1 MLRTLSRRYMAN
13 QGISIFSGDMEY
25 ITAFRKPEQTQY
37 GMSCIDNVCKPLV
50 INQFWLYDSLPDT
63 SRMKEALAELLDGYP
78 TLAGRIS
85 GNGIVCNNAGILW
98 EETDCRKFRIKDISR
113 KTMPEKR
120 FHAVFDNKAA
130 LAGKFPLLS
139 VKISR
144 LEDGAVLNVKCSHFC
159 ADGNAFY
166 TMMENWASLT
176 RNEGLVRRPVYDDT
190 AVRKALDGS
199 DVYRRLASSDIST
212 ACGMLEKEGMFR
224 IRSSAVLRMAMQKL
238 FGLDR
243 RLSSP
248 LFVPEQEMA
257 CIRDSVLQSSGRK
270 VGRNAVL
277 CAMAVDS
284 LKNRMGW
291 SGKTVSMVHTVDN
304 RGRKAGIGADYMG
317 NASFTVTP
325 VSFSADLPIERMAL
339 LIDEDLKDVLS
350 HDREERYFAL
360 YCAMIERKL
369 PYLPFDLDSTWS
381 LRPTTLIVNNC
392 LKFNVYGT
400 DFGTGGPVFA
410 WPLDFG
416 DPVRFWPAPRG
427 EDGVYVYFTGRF
439 A

>member
-1 MLRTLSRRYMAN
+1 
-13 QGISIFSGDMEY
+13 MEY

-85 GNGIVCNNAGILW
+85 DNGIVCNNTGILW

-130 LAGKFPLLS
+130 LAGKFPLMS

-224 IRSSAVLRMAMQKL
+224 IRRIKVQRCDALHRAKSLDKKEFQKL
-238 FGLDR
+238 VKTARG
-243 RLSSP
+243 
-248 LFVPEQEMA
+248 
-257 CIRDSVLQSSGRK
+257 
-270 VGRNAVL
+270 
-277 CAMAVDS
+277 
-284 LKNRMGW
+284 
-291 SGKTVSMVHTVDN
+291 SGKEQTAMIMETICATGIRVSELKYFRV
-304 RGRKAGIGADYMG
+304 
-317 NASFTVTP
+317 
-325 VSFSADLPIERMAL
+325 
-339 LIDEDLKDVLS
+339 EDLKNGMVRVWNKGKYRMVLIPEKLRKKLLVYAGKQKIRTGIIFRTRS
-350 HDREERYFAL
+350 GREKNRSNIWKEMKKVAEDAGVKLEKVFPHNLRHLFARTFYKL
-360 YCAMIERKL
+360 TKDLINLADILGHSSIEVTRIYTTDGIQEWRRNLNRMKL
-369 PYLPFDLDSTWS
+369 LD
-381 LRPTTLIVNNC
+381 
-392 LKFNVYGT
+392 
-400 DFGTGGPVFA
+400 D
-410 WPLDFG
+410 
-416 DPVRFWPAPRG
+416 
-427 EDGVYVYFTGRF
+427 
-439 A
+439 

>member
-1 MLRTLSRRYMAN
+1 
-13 QGISIFSGDMEY
+13 MEY

-130 LAGKFPLLS
+130 LAGKFPLMS

-166 TMMENWASLT
+166 TMMENWASLART
-176 RNEGLVRRPVYDDT
+176 GVLVRRPVYDDT

-199 DVYRRLASSDIST
+199 DVYRSLVSSDIST
-212 ACGMLEKEGMFR
+212 ACGMLESEGMFR
-224 IRSSAVLRMAMQKL
+224 IGFTAIFRMALQKL
-238 FGLDR
+238 LGLDR

-248 LFVPEQEMA
+248 LFVPE
-257 CIRDSVLQSSGRK
+257 
-270 VGRNAVL
+270 
-277 CAMAVDS
+277 
-284 LKNRMGW
+284 
-291 SGKTVSMVHTVDN
+291 
-304 RGRKAGIGADYMG
+304 
-317 NASFTVTP
+317 
-325 VSFSADLPIERMAL
+325 
-339 LIDEDLKDVLS
+339 
-350 HDREERYFAL
+350 
-360 YCAMIERKL
+360 
-369 PYLPFDLDSTWS
+369 
-381 LRPTTLIVNNC
+381 
-392 LKFNVYGT
+392 
-400 DFGTGGPVFA
+400 
-410 WPLDFG
+410 
-416 DPVRFWPAPRG
+416 
-427 EDGVYVYFTGRF
+427 
-439 A
+439 

>member
-1 MLRTLSRRYMAN
+1 
-13 QGISIFSGDMEY
+13 MEY

-85 GNGIVCNNAGILW
+85 DNGIVCNNTGILW
-98 EETDCRKFRIKDISR
+98 EEADFRKFRIKDIPR
-113 KTMPEKR
+113 QKMPGKR

-130 LAGKFPLLS
+130 LAGKFPLMS

-144 LEDGAVLNVKCSHFC
+144 LEDGAVLNVRCSHFC

-224 IRSSAVLRMAMQKL
+224 IRPSAVLRMAMQKL

-284 LKNRMGW
+284 KKPHGLERE
-291 SGKTVSMVHTVDN
+291 D
-304 RGRKAGIGADYMG
+304 RKHG
-317 NASFTVTP
+317 T
-325 VSFSADLPIERMAL
+325 
-339 LIDEDLKDVLS
+339 
-350 HDREERYFAL
+350 
-360 YCAMIERKL
+360 YCR
-369 PYLPFDLDSTWS
+369 
-381 LRPTTLIVNNC
+381 
-392 LKFNVYGT
+392 
-400 DFGTGGPVFA
+400 
-410 WPLDFG
+410 
-416 DPVRFWPAPRG
+416 
-427 EDGVYVYFTGRF
+427 
-439 A
+439 

>member
-1 MLRTLSRRYMAN
+1 MAN

-63 SRMKEALAELLDGYP
+63 SRMKGALAELLDGYP

-85 GNGIVCNNAGILW
+85 DNGIVCNNTGILW
-98 EETDCRKFRIKDISR
+98 EEADFRKFRIKDIQR
-113 KTMPEKR
+113 QKIPEKR

-130 LAGKFPLLS
+130 LAGKFPLMS

-166 TMMENWASLT
+166 TMMENWASLART
-176 RNEGLVRRPVYDDT
+176 GVLVRMPDYDEY
-190 AVRKALDGS
+190 AVRNALAAS
-199 DVYRRLASSDIST
+199 DVYRSLVSSDMQTVCS
-212 ACGMLEKEGMFR
+212 MLESEGMFR
-224 IRSSAVLRMAMQKL
+224 IGFTAIFRMALQKL
-238 FGLDR
+238 LGLDR

-248 LFVPEQEMA
+248 LFVPEREIA
-257 CIRDSVLQSSGRK
+257 CIRDRVLRSSGRK

-339 LIDEDLKDVLS
+339 LIDEDLKDALS

-360 YCAMIERKL
+360 YCAMIEKKL
-369 PYLPFDLDSTWS
+369 PYLPFDLDSAWS

-416 DPVRFWPAPRG
+416 DPVRFWPSPPG